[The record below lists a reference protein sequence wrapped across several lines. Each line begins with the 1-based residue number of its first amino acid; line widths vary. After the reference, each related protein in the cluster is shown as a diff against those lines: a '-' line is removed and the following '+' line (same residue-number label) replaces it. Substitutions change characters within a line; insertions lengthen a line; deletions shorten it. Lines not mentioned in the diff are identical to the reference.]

1 MRLPAL
7 LVLLALLLPNAAS
20 AAAPAAT
27 ATPASAP
34 ASAPASGVPIIP
46 GSPLAVLTA
55 KAGAAPAPDID
66 APFGTSALGFAPGA
80 ALAGAAVR
88 GLGAFLDNLHNALR
102 LKPVFTW
109 AVSLPSQPAHR
120 AAVLSLGRALGSTLL
135 PALVCWAVI
144 ARLLR
149 RPLSWC
155 ARKARPGPREF
166 LPDADNQGL
175 ADAEAG
181 ASEAQGT
188 PPVSVPAWA
197 RRVGFALL
205 AMGLRLLPLLGFGL
219 GLGGLLAL
227 GEPGSRA
234 ATLFVVG
241 LGNGFLLWRGALVG
255 LEVLVAPAAPSLRLV
270 QLTTPRA
277 QWARS
282 WGGVLFGTVF
292 AGYCLVSA
300 TEILG
305 LAHADAAPLVK
316 LVVLMVHV
324 ELVLAVWQA
333 RRPVARW
340 LCGQPGRTGVA
351 ADLRR
356 RLGAVWHWPVMIY
369 VLALWLAWAGGV
381 ANAQGEMLRF
391 VLVPMLGLVLGRL
404 AWTGLV
410 LALER
415 LLPPHHHEADA
426 PPPRHPLLHARARA
440 YVPFM
445 RLVLGAA
452 ILAGTVLLVLQ
463 GWGFGALGWLLA
475 DPLSHALI
483 SALMSIAVTLAAAL
497 TLWEAFNIAL
507 QARIERLTEA
517 GRARHSARL
526 RTLRPM
532 LRTLVAIIVGTVAG
546 LTGLA
551 EIGVNATGLV
561 AGASVIGIAV
571 GFGSQKLVQDVIT
584 GLFLL
589 LEDALQVGDYVSV
602 GGLNGVVEQLSIRTI
617 RLRGN
622 DGSLNIIPFSSVG
635 TVTNMTRDFSYAAFS
650 VQLEY
655 HADPRQVFGIIREV
669 AAELRGDEV
678 FGPMIRDDL
687 QLYGLDELS
696 MNGMVFTGRIRTG
709 PGQHWAVRREFY
721 ARLKPRLDAA
731 GVAFPYSYYF
741 TPPAPQ
747 IKPE

>member
-7 LVLLALLLPNAAS
+7 IVFLVLLLPCAAG
-20 AAAPAAT
+20 AAAPTPAAPAA
-27 ATPASAP
+27 AA
-34 ASAPASGVPIIP
+34 IIP
-46 GSPLAVLTA
+46 GSPLAVLAA
-55 KAGAAPAPDID
+55 KAAATPAPTPDTD
-66 APFGTSALGFAPGA
+66 TPFGTSALGFAPGA
-80 ALAGAAVR
+80 ALAGETVGA
-88 GLGAFLDNLHNALR
+88 LGRFLTNLHNATR
-102 LKPVFTW
+102 LTPVVSW
-109 AVSLPSQPAHR
+109 AASLPGQPAHR
-120 AAVLSLGRALGSTLL
+120 AALLAFARALGSTLL
-135 PALVCWAVI
+135 PALAGWAI
-144 ARLLR
+144 LARLLR
-149 RPLSWC
+149 RPLAWC
-155 ARKARPGPREF
+155 ARKARPLPREF

-181 ASEAQGT
+181 ASEAQGA
-188 PPVSVPAWA
+188 PRVSVQAWA
-197 RRVGFALL
+197 RRLSFALL
-205 AMGLRLLPLLGFGL
+205 AMLVRLLPLLGFAL

-227 GEPGSRA
+227 GVPGSRA
-234 ATLFVVG
+234 GTLFVVG
-241 LGNGFLLWRGALVG
+241 LGNGFLLWRGAL
-255 LEVLVAPAAPSLRLV
+255 LALDVLVAPAAPSLRLV
-270 QLTTPRA
+270 QLATPRA

-282 WGGVLFGTVF
+282 WGGMLLGTVF
-292 AGYCLVSA
+292 AGYCLVST

-305 LAHADAAPLVK
+305 LDRVAAAALTK
-316 LVVLMVHV
+316 LVVLVVHIEV
-324 ELVLAVWQA
+324 ALAVWQG

-340 LCGQPGRTGVA
+340 LCGAPGRAGVG

-381 ANAQGEMLRF
+381 ANAQAAMLRF
-391 VLVPMLGLVLGRL
+391 VLVPVVGLVLGRL
-404 AWTGLV
+404 AWAGLV

-415 LLPPHHHEADA
+415 ILPPHHHEADA

-440 YVPFM
+440 YLPFM
-445 RLVLGAA
+445 RLVLGAVV
-452 ILAGTVLLVLQ
+452 LLGTLLLVLQ
-463 GWGFGALGWLLA
+463 GWGIGVLGWLLA
-475 DPLSHALI
+475 DPLSHALMA
-483 SALMSIAVTLAAAL
+483 ALVSVAVTVALALA
-497 TLWEAFNIAL
+497 LWEGFNIAL
-507 QARIERLTEA
+507 QTRIERLTAA
-517 GRARHSARL
+517 GRTRQSARL

-551 EIGVNATGLV
+551 QIGVNATGLV

-650 VQLEY
+650 VQVEY

-669 AAELRGDEV
+669 AAELREDEA
-678 FGPMIRDDL
+678 FGPMIRDEL

-721 ARLKPRLDAA
+721 ARHKPRLDAA

-741 TPPAPQ
+741 TPPAAQ
-747 IKPE
+747 NQTK